1 MGSVGHELGV
11 VVLWPPDTQPRYS
24 TSTRILGVEESLHCH
39 VSRDFPVSVMLSI
52 IDRIVL
58 IASSR

>member
-1 MGSVGHELGV
+1 M
-11 VVLWPPDTQPRYS
+11 VLWPPDTQPRYS
-24 TSTRILGVEESLHCH
+24 TSTQILGVEESLHCH

>member
-1 MGSVGHELGV
+1 M
-11 VVLWPPDTQPRYS
+11 LWPPDTQPRYS
-24 TSTRILGVEESLHCH
+24 TSTRILGVEESLHRH